1 MKSIKKILCLVLA
14 LLIFAGMALG
24 SGSSSDDGGKDIVGG
39 DNGEQSVAITIEEQ
53 ILLDRDGIK
62 VTAKEYVED
71 SIWGDGIKVLVENN
85 SDKNL
90 GVGCNALIVNNYMIT
105 DLFSCDV
112 AAGKKANDT
121 IYLSSSA
128 LEAAGINNVGQ
139 IELYLRVFDTDTY
152 QNVFNADP
160 VTIKTSAFANMDTT
174 SADVGAEL
182 YNKDGIRIVG
192 KFVEENSFWGTA
204 VLLYLENT
212 TDKNITV
219 SCDNMSINGF
229 MVTPLFYSDIY
240 AGKMAVDTITILSSD
255 LENNSITSVD
265 EIEVSFQ
272 IRNSDTYEKIAE
284 TDPIKFSTK

>member
-1 MKSIKKILCLVLA
+1 MKGMKKILCLVLA

-24 SGSSSDDGGKDIVGG
+24 SGSSSEDGEKDIVGG
-39 DNGEQSVAITIEEQ
+39 DNGEQAVAITIEEQ

-90 GVGCNALIVNNYMIT
+90 GIGCDALIVNNYMIT
-105 DLFSCDV
+105 DLFSCNV

-128 LEAAGINNVGQ
+128 LEAAGIDNVGQ
-139 IELYLRVFDTDTY
+139 IELYLRVFDADTY

-174 SADVGAEL
+174 ANDVGTEL
-182 YNKDGIRIVG
+182 YNKDGIKIVG

-204 VLLYLENT
+204 VLLYMENT
-212 TDKNITV
+212 TGQNVTV
-219 SCDNMSINGF
+219 SCDNVSVNGF
-229 MVTPLFYSDIY
+229 MVTPLFYSSIY
-240 AGKMAVDTITILSSD
+240 AGKMAVDEITILSSD
-255 LENNSITSVD
+255 LENNGITSVD
-265 EIEVSFQ
+265 EVELSFR